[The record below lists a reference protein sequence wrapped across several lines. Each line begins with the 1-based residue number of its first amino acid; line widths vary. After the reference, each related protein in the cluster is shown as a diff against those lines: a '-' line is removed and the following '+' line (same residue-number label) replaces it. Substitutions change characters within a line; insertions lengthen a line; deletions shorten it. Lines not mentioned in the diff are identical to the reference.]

1 MAQMSWLIRFLRS
14 SLSVELIKLR
24 VWPEPLFEV
33 TLNISVTKTQRK
45 RSQRGQRV
53 HKETKTAET
62 ATNMQNQR
70 CGVTVLT
77 L

>member
-33 TLNISVTKTQRK
+33 TLIISVTKTQRK

-53 HKETKTAET
+53 HTETKTAET